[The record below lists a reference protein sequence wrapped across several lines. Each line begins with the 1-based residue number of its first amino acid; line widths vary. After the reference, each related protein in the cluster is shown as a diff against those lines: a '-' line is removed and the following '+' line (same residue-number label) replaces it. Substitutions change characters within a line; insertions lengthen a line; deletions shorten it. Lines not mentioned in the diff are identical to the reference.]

1 MLHPLIRNGWDL
13 LLCRRVIA
21 AAADT
26 SAGRHGERV
35 STKPWP
41 WCCLHRVCLQI
52 LRSHF
57 LYFLPPPFL
66 LQCSVYAMTAEWRAI
81 HWVCA
86 RIELKSLPA
95 HSGVCECPSPLSECQ
110 HSCVCVMSLASS
122 CHFSC
127 HPPQLRF
134 SALAF
139 GGVGGGGYLGVAC
152 GDPSQ
157 ALAALRLTNGLLLS
171 VCDKP
176 GAGANISSLWH
187 RSGCQQK
194 AWHGINKAR
203 SRRKAAKCLEPS
215 IRRWGYERRQLAC
228 VATCPAHAQ
237 MEDVKSLQ
245 MPYLKKTNATAERGR
260 GKEK

>member
-139 GGVGGGGYLGVAC
+139 GGVGGGGVSRCRMWGSIT
-152 GDPSQ
+152 GTGS
-157 ALAALRLTNGLLLS
+157 AASDQRPTP
-171 VCDKP
+171 V
-176 GAGANISSLWH
+176 SLW
-187 RSGCQQK
+187 Q
-194 AWHGINKAR
+194 AWGWR
-203 SRRKAAKCLEPS
+203 
-215 IRRWGYERRQLAC
+215 
-228 VATCPAHAQ
+228 
-237 MEDVKSLQ
+237 
-245 MPYLKKTNATAERGR
+245 
-260 GKEK
+260 